1 MNSIKGKFAL
11 VTGGTQGLGAAI
23 AKNFAENGAEG
34 IITIGRKEEK
44 GKEVAKK
51 IQEETGCKV
60 IFVKTDLPNVQ
71 ECRNAVS
78 IAKKNFGK
86 LDVLV
91 NAAGITDRGNIVNT
105 SEELFDKMIGTNV
118 KGPFFLI
125 QETVKIMID
134 QEIHGSII
142 NIGSVSALT
151 GQPFISAYC
160 TSKGA
165 LATLTRNT
173 AFALLN
179 NKIRVN
185 QLNIGWMA
193 SDGEHEIQTKYHG
206 APEDWLK
213 DAAKEQPFERLLDPN
228 EVAKAV
234 TFLASDDSGMMTGSV
249 VNFDQS
255 VWGGY
260 PFSPPTPEGKI
271 SLD

>member
-44 GKEVAKK
+44 GDKVAKQ
-51 IQEETGCKV
+51 IQDETGCKV
-60 IFVKTDLPNVQ
+60 IFIKTDLSDVKQ
-71 ECRNAVS
+71 CRNTVAV
-78 IAKKNFGK
+78 ALKNFGK
-86 LDVLV
+86 LDILV
-91 NAAGITDRGNIVNT
+91 NAAGLTDRGNIINT
-105 SEELFDKMIGTNV
+105 SEELFDKMIAVNLR
-118 KGPFFLI
+118 GPFFLI
-125 QETVKIMID
+125 QETVKIMIK
-134 QEIHGSII
+134 QNIEGSII

-151 GQPFISAYC
+151 GQPFISAYS

-193 SDGEHEIQTKYHG
+193 SDGEHEIQTKFHG
-206 APEDWLK
+206 AKEDWLD
-213 DAAKEQPFERLLDPN
+213 DASKEQPFERLLDPK

-260 PFSPPTPEGKI
+260 PFSPPKPDGKI
-271 SLD
+271 NLD